1 MAISSR
7 SLLKWYSSALQ
18 FVASQQLPLLL
29 TTHINQLL
37 YEWEKNSIL
46 ISLTFLLEKRRA
58 DNFPFVTSSSG
69 IVGWLS
75 LWWFTAP
82 NLVPSFNQYISS
94 RFHKIVCKAKIR
106 LKGLITLMNMSCFC
120 LKCLRNGMWACNQP
134 STCYGR
140 KKKLTDSHG
149 HFFPYMVA

>member
-75 LWWFTAP
+75 L
-82 NLVPSFNQYISS
+82 
-94 RFHKIVCKAKIR
+94 
-106 LKGLITLMNMSCFC
+106 
-120 LKCLRNGMWACNQP
+120 
-134 STCYGR
+134 
-140 KKKLTDSHG
+140 
-149 HFFPYMVA
+149 